1 MLSKIPLIIFKVVLN
16 NKSKT
21 IDSIIENW
29 MLLILQI
36 IIYNKIILKKFTF
49 CI

>member
-21 IDSIIENW
+21 IDSIIEGW
-29 MLLILQI
+29 MLLRIQRI
-36 IIYNKIILKKFTF
+36 TYK
-49 CI
+49 